1 MAAIGSWGGSG
12 IFQIDFSMNI
22 LYGNPANPMQA
33 FTQASGYYAPDCDTT
48 PFPQL
53 PPGGGIE
60 GQEGNALPYSCDTS
74 QNDCHLLIYQGHWL
88 FEMYQATT
96 GNGIWDGGLTSLCEV
111 AWDLTHDYW
120 TYGATPYSRGD
131 QCTSTDAA
139 GMPVAPLLVTRADL
153 QSGVVAHALRFIL
166 PNASMQAGLYLHPGT
181 HAGGPSGASPLP
193 IYGSRFRLKSSFNV
207 SSLPNA
213 YAQAVAVALQTY
225 GMFLDDGGNIPLT
238 FDQSAQA
245 YIGSHDLSLI
255 QVSDFELIDS
265 PDPAVSLTDNCQRTQ
280 LTSTN

>member
-1 MAAIGSWGGSG
+1 MAAIGSWGGTG

-22 LYGNPANPMQA
+22 NYADSSVPLLP
-33 FTQASGYYAPDCDTT
+33 FTQDPGYYSPDCDLT
-48 PFPQL
+48 PFPM
-53 PPGGGIE
+53 PPGGIVE
-60 GQEGNALPYSCDTS
+60 GSPTSNYGCDAAN
-74 QNDCHLLIYQGHWL
+74 NDCHLLVYQGHWL
-88 FEMYQATT
+88 FEAYEATT
-96 GNGIWDGGLTSLCEV
+96 GNGLWDGGLSTSCEV

-120 TYGATPYSRGD
+120 TYGVTPYSRGD

-139 GMPVAPLLVTRADL
+139 GMPVAPLLVTGADL
-153 QSGVVAHALRFIL
+153 ASGVVAHALRFIL
-166 PNASMQAGLYLHPGT
+166 PNASMQSGYYLHPGT
-181 HAGGPSGASPLP
+181 HAGGPTGAAPLP
-193 IYGSRFRLKSSFNV
+193 IYGSRFRLMKSFNV

-213 YAQAVAVALQTY
+213 AAQAVAVALQTY

-238 FDQSAQA
+238 FDASAQA

-265 PDPAVSLTDNCQRTQ
+265 PDPAVTLTYDCSRTQ